1 MSKQEPIYITTR
13 QLRLRYGGV
22 SHMWIERRLAD
33 DPEFPKPVYFGARR
47 FWPVTAVER
56 WERTRAA
63 NSRCPG
69 ATKTIGVAAT
79 EFGFDE

>member
-69 ATKTIGVAAT
+69 ATKTVGAAST
-79 EFGFDE
+79 EFGLDE